1 MLHPIDI
8 LQATAE
14 ELRRAAP
21 CVLATL
27 VGVEGSSPRPLGSQ
41 MLIRADG
48 SFDGMLSSGCIEQ
61 AIVGQALEAL
71 ADGRARNLR
80 YGKDSPWFDLQLP
93 CGSGIDVQ
101 LCVNPDRA
109 LVEDTLDTLAKRKP
123 VRWMLGEND
132 SDNGQWQRTQRP
144 AKEAY
149 TQTFLPRWQLVAAGR
164 GPILASLAAIAK
176 SCDFEVH
183 IYSPD
188 KADLDAAQAFAHSC
202 HQLTHA
208 DQFSCPPLDKYSAA
222 VTLFHDHDWEPPVLK
237 AMLATN
243 TAHIAALGSPRAH
256 SERLMELTRHGVKPN
271 QMARIK
277 GPAGLDINAAT
288 PPEISLSIVA
298 EVVQT
303 LRGARG
309 KLRKAA

>member
-8 LQATAE
+8 LQATADVQS
-14 ELRRAAP
+14 RAEP

-27 VGVEGSSPRPLGSQ
+27 VGVEGSSPRPAGSQ

-48 SFDGMLSSGCIEQ
+48 SFEGMLSSGCIEQ

-71 ADGRARNLR
+71 ADGQARTLR

-101 LCVNPDRA
+101 LSVNPNAA
-109 LVEDTLDTLAKRKP
+109 LVQETLETVGKRKT
-123 VRWMLGEND
+123 VRWLLDEQ
-132 SDNGQWQRTQRP
+132 GQWQRAQRP
-144 AKEAY
+144 ATEGH
-149 TQTFLPRWQLVAAGR
+149 TQTFFPRWKLLAAGR
-164 GPILASLAAIAK
+164 GPILVSLASIAK

-183 IYSPD
+183 IFSPD
-188 KADLDAAQAFAHSC
+188 KADLETALPFADSC
-202 HQLTHA
+202 QQLIHA
-208 DQFSCPPLDKYSAA
+208 DQFSCPPLDKHSAA

-237 AMLATN
+237 ALLASN
-243 TAHIAALGSPRAH
+243 TAYIAALGSPRAH
-256 SERLMELTRHGVKPN
+256 SERLMELARHGVKPN

-288 PPEISLSIVA
+288 PAEIALSIMA

-309 KLRKAA
+309 KLRKAT

>member
-1 MLHPIDI
+1 
-8 LQATAE
+8 
-14 ELRRAAP
+14 
-21 CVLATL
+21 
-27 VGVEGSSPRPLGSQ
+27 

-48 SFDGMLSSGCIEQ
+48 SFEGMLSSGCIEQ

-71 ADGRARNLR
+71 EDGSARTLR

-101 LCVNPDRA
+101 LCVNPNA
-109 LVEDTLDTLAKRKP
+109 ELIIETLETLRKRKT
-123 VRWMLGEND
+123 VRWLLDEQ
-132 SDNGQWQRTQRP
+132 GQWQRAQRP
-144 AKEAY
+144 AKDGH
-149 TQTFLPRWQLVAAGR
+149 T
-164 GPILASLAAIAK
+164 LAAIAK

-183 IYSPD
+183 VYSPD
-188 KADLDAAQAFAHSC
+188 KADLEAAKPFVASAT
-202 HQLTHA
+202 QLTHA
-208 DQFSCPPLDKYSAA
+208 DQFSCPPLDKHSAA

-237 AMLATN
+237 AFLATN

-256 SERLMELTRHGVKPN
+256 SDRLMELARHGVKPN

-277 GPAGLDINAAT
+277 GPAGLDINA
-288 PPEISLSIVA
+288 
-298 EVVQT
+298 QT